1 MRYNKDYHINLPW
14 DKYKISVEKW
24 LHLDGGIQFKKKLND
39 FAAKMGVHF
48 NMVRIK
54 DVKTLWG
61 SCSSKKNLNFNRKL
75 FLLPEKLIDYICV
88 HELAHLKQM
97 NHSEKFWKEVEKL
110 IPDYRE
116 RRAELKRYV

>member
-1 MRYNKDYHINLPW
+1 
-14 DKYKISVEKW
+14 
-24 LHLDGGIQFKKKLND
+24 
-39 FAAKMGVHF
+39 MGVHF

-61 SCSSKKNLNFNRKL
+61 SCSSRKNLNFNRKL